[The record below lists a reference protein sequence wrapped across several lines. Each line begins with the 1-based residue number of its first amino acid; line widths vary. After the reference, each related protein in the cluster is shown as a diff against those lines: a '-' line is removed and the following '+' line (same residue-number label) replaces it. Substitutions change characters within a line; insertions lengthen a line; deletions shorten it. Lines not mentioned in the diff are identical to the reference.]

1 MTRSMIALALLLTG
15 CAANASLPR
24 PEAIDARM
32 RAAMANTHANGM
44 AVAVIDDGKVT
55 YVQAYGARN
64 AKGDPLQTDT
74 VMYGASITKT
84 VMAYTTLT
92 LVDQGKIDLDKPLGD
107 YLEKPLI
114 SYGEGEPHLA
124 KYGPYRDLAGDERW
138 RTITARMALTH
149 STGFHNFWFIEPD
162 RKLRIHF
169 DPGSRYSYSGEGFS
183 LLQFTIE
190 QGARSK
196 GLGLDVKQLT
206 DAIFARLGMTR
217 TSLQWRPDFRP
228 NLADGWNDKGEPVE
242 HDERSNVRVAG
253 SMDTTI
259 SDLSKFIAALVRG
272 DGLSAASRAEMVKP
286 SLHIGTAH
294 QFPNFA
300 PELPNAEQRPDLAA
314 GLGVIVFDGPQ
325 GRGFFKGG
333 HNEITGNSFV
343 CLSGAGD
350 ACCCWPTTFAPS
362 RRSPISSASSSVRPA
377 SHTTG
382 NTAIAPG
389 SPDSLHLIEVRP
401 GDGAA
406 PEPEHTQCLAL
417 ELREFGLRPGHVH
430 QPR

>member
-1 MTRSMIALALLLTG
+1 MTRQGLCLVLLLTSG
-15 CAANASLPR
+15 ASLACLPR
-24 PEAIDARM
+24 AAAIDARV
-32 RAAMANTHANGM
+32 RDAMAETGAKGM
-44 AVAVIDDGKVT
+44 AIAVIDDGRVA

-74 VMYGASITKT
+74 VMYGASLTKT
-84 VMAYTTLT
+84 VMAYTALT
-92 LVDQGKIDLDKPLGD
+92 LVDQGTLDLDAPLAE
-107 YLEKPLI
+107 YLERPLT
-114 SYGEGEPHLA
+114 SYGEGEAHLA
-124 KYGPYRDLAGDERW
+124 KYGPYRDLADDDRW

-169 DPGSRYSYSGEGFS
+169 DPGARYSYSGEGFS

-196 GLGLDVKQLT
+196 GLGLDVKALT

-228 NLADGWNDKGEPVE
+228 NLADGWNDTGEPQE

-259 SDLSKFIAALVRG
+259 DDLAKFVAALVRG
-272 DGLSAASRAEMVKP
+272 DGLSNAARAEMVKP

-300 PELPNAEQRPDLAA
+300 PYLPEDQQRPDLAA

-333 HNEITGNSFV
+333 HDGQTANSVV
-343 CLSGAGD
+343 CLERNRRCVLLLANDVRAEARFADLVRFVLGETGVPYDWEYGDRAG
-350 ACCCWPTTFAPS
+350 
-362 RRSPISSASSSVRPA
+362 RS
-377 SHTTG
+377 
-382 NTAIAPG
+382 
-389 SPDSLHLIEVRP
+389 
-401 GDGAA
+401 
-406 PEPEHTQCLAL
+406 
-417 ELREFGLRPGHVH
+417 
-430 QPR
+430 